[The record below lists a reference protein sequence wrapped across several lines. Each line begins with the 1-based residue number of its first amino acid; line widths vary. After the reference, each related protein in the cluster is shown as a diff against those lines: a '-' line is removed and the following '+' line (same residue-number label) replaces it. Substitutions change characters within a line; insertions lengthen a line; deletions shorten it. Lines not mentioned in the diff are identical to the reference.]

1 MMPRRGGKRIRM
13 DDPVPPEYQEPMTP
27 MNPMTPM
34 IDNIG
39 GDNQDNFV
47 GYSVYNQAPQT
58 PSHTPRSENYSSESY
73 SSPNTSHL
81 QYQEQQPTNDAAQFE
96 QPLTPAASNMRIT
109 RNTRARMRGGT
120 VNQPKYREVD
130 TDYVPAQPLRGRGGG
145 TRGRAKRI
153 PNTSNTEDEASLYY
167 IIKNNRSTLTNIVD
181 DWIEKYKMTRDSA
194 LLMLMQFFINASGCK
209 GRITSDMQAN
219 MEHVAI
225 IRKMTEEFDE
235 ESGEYPLIMTG
246 QPWKKF
252 RANFCE
258 FVQILVRQCQ
268 YSIIYDQFLMDNVIS
283 LLTGLSDSQVRAFRH
298 TATLAAM
305 KLMTALVDVALTVS
319 VNLDNTQRQ
328 YEAERQKTKER
339 RANDRLESLMSKRKE
354 LEENMDEIKNMLTY
368 MFKSV
373 FVHRYRDTLPEIRAI
388 CMAEIGVWMKKF
400 HQNFLDDSYLKYI
413 GWTLHDKVGEV
424 RLKCLQALQPLYASE
439 ELKAKLELFTS
450 KFKDRIV
457 AMTLDKEYDVAVQAV
472 KLVISILKH
481 HREIL
486 SDKDCEHVYELVYS
500 SHRAVAQAAGEFL
513 NERLFTQDE
522 EAVAGVKTKRGKKR
536 LPNTPLIRDLVLF
549 FIESELHEHG
559 AYLVDSLIETNQMM
573 KDWECMT
580 DLLLEEAGPEE
591 EALDN
596 QKETSLIELMVCC
609 IKQAATGEAPVG
621 RGPTRKILSTKEQK
635 QVQDDKQK
643 LTEHFI
649 VTLPLLLDK
658 YSADPEKLANL
669 LSVPQYFD
677 LDIYTKSRQEK
688 NLETLLEKIH
698 VIVEKTHDNDVLDT
712 AAKTLEHMCVEGNA
726 IFTKCDISRS
736 TLIDTIV
743 NRYNEVIDDYRNLI
757 EGAEIPNE
765 DEIFD
770 VVHSLKKIAIFYS
783 CHNMNGKKIWN
794 SLYRDIEDAKDVSKN
809 FPEEAGKYAISACF
823 FAILWGQNQLM
834 EAGDMG
840 KRGEEEAAQLHDQL
854 TAFMDSM
861 RYFVAGEG
869 NRVAILRE
877 EAYNTICDMLVMF
890 CSQLTSQANVLL
902 HQLVYEADPIM
913 QNMLN
918 QFIQEY
924 VFVEEEDDEHDEH
937 SKIEELHKRRN
948 FLAGY
953 CKLIVYNIIP
963 TNAAADVFKHY
974 VKYYNDYGDIIK
986 TTLGKARDINKTTCA
1001 LTMQLSL
1008 NTLFNEIL
1016 AEKDKVNKNSEEF
1029 TAIKELAK
1037 RFALSFG
1044 LDAIKN
1050 REAIT
1055 ALHRAGVFFAIT
1067 PPDGVELDPT
1077 GPPPNLPYLEIL
1089 AEFTNKLLKQD
1100 KRLVLNFL
1108 DKRLPAGMPSSRGE
1122 DWQPLLLYR
1131 NSLLHGET
1139 DQVPVTSKRA
1149 YTRRKKDQ
1157 LAEEEEPEE
1166 ADDGSDHEF
1175 VGKQKKKRQPK
1186 KSPLS
1191 ITKTTISKTKAASFF
1206 DNSDIPP
1213 VTPASPIPTIEDTA
1227 SPSQD
1232 VDDRFKTLQIQNRA
1246 GRRSQDQQ
1254 EPRELRRTAR
1264 NSGRYAPGQY
1274 MESDSE

>member
-13 DDPVPPEYQEPMTP
+13 DDPPPEYQEPMTP
-27 MNPMTPM
+27 MNENNGTDGQETYAGYTP
-34 IDNIG
+34 
-39 GDNQDNFV
+39 
-47 GYSVYNQAPQT
+47 YNQSSQT
-58 PSHTPRSENYSSESY
+58 PAHTPRSENYSSESY
-73 SSPNTSHL
+73 SSPSTS
-81 QYQEQQPTNDAAQFE
+81 QVNYQDQSANDSSQFE
-96 QPLTPAASNMRIT
+96 QPMTPATSNRRIT
-109 RNTRARMRGGT
+109 RNTRARMTGGP
-120 VNQPKYREVD
+120 VSQPKYREVD
-130 TDYVPAQPLRGRGGG
+130 TDFIPAQPPATRGRGGG
-145 TRGRAKRI
+145 TRGRGKRTVH
-153 PNTSNTEDEASLYY
+153 PSNSEDETSLYY
-167 IIKNNRSTLTNIVD
+167 VIKNNRSPLTTVVD
-181 DWIEKYKMTRDSA
+181 EWIEKYKMNRDNA

-209 GRITSDMQAN
+209 GRITPEMQAS

-252 RANFCE
+252 KTNFCE

-328 YEAERQKTKER
+328 YEAERQKAREK

-486 SDKDCEHVYELVYS
+486 TDKDCEHVYELVYS

-513 NERLFTQDE
+513 NERLFTPDE

-559 AYLVDSLIETNQMM
+559 AYLVDSLIETNPMM

-580 DLLLEEAGPEE
+580 DLLLEDPGPEE

-609 IKQAATGEAPVG
+609 IRQAATGEAPVG
-621 RGPTRKILSTKEQK
+621 RGPTRKMLSTKEQK
-635 QVQDDKQK
+635 QVQDDKQR

-649 VTLPLLLDK
+649 QKLPSLLEK
-658 YSADPEKLANL
+658 YSADPDKLTNL
-669 LSVPQYFD
+669 LSIPQYFE

-688 NLETLLEKIH
+688 YLEALLEKIH
-698 VIVEKTHDNDVLDT
+698 NIVEKSHDNDVLET
-712 AAKTLEHMCVEGNA
+712 AAKTLEHMCAESIS

-736 TLIDTIV
+736 TLIDSIV
-743 NRYNEVIDDYRNLI
+743 NKYKESIDDYRNVVE
-757 EGAEIPNE
+757 EGEQPDE
-765 DEIFD
+765 DEIFN
-770 VVHSLKKIAIFYS
+770 VNISLKKVSIFYS
-783 CHNMNGKKIWN
+783 CHNLNSWNIWD
-794 SLYRDIEDAKDVSKN
+794 SLYSDIEDAKNPNKQ

-823 FAILWGQNQLM
+823 FSLLWGQNQLI
-834 EAGDMG
+834 EATDTSS
-840 KRGEEEAAQLHDQL
+840 RAEEEAQQLQYRL
-854 TAFMDSM
+854 YNFMDSM

-869 NRVAILRE
+869 NNITILRE
-877 EAYNTICDMLVMF
+877 EAYNRICDALVIF
-890 CSQLTSQANVLL
+890 CHQLGTQTNVLL
-902 HQLVYEADPIM
+902 HKLIYGADSVM
-913 QNMLN
+913 QSMLN

-937 SKIEELHKRRN
+937 SRIEELHKRRN

-963 TNAAADVFKHY
+963 TKAAADVFKHY

-986 TTLGKARDINKTTCA
+986 TTLGKARDINKVNCA

-1008 NTLFNEIL
+1008 NTLYNEIL
-1016 AEKDKVNKNSEEF
+1016 KEHGQVNRTSEEF
-1029 TAIKELAK
+1029 MAIKELAK

-1044 LDAIKN
+1044 LDAVKN

-1055 ALHRAGVFFAIT
+1055 ALHREGILFAIT
-1067 PPDGVELDPT
+1067 PPQGVEPDPT
-1077 GPPPNLPYLEIL
+1077 GPPPNLLYLEIL
-1089 AEFTNKLLKQD
+1089 SEFTNKLLKQD

-1122 DWQPLLLYR
+1122 DWQPLLFYK

-1139 DQVPVTSKRA
+1139 DQVLVPSKRA

-1157 LAEEEEPEE
+1157 LAEEEEAEE
-1166 ADDGSDHEF
+1166 ADEGSDHEIM
-1175 VGKQKKKRQPK
+1175 G
-1186 KSPLS
+1186 
-1191 ITKTTISKTKAASFF
+1191 
-1206 DNSDIPP
+1206 N
-1213 VTPASPIPTIEDTA
+1213 
-1227 SPSQD
+1227 
-1232 VDDRFKTLQIQNRA
+1232 
-1246 GRRSQDQQ
+1246 
-1254 EPRELRRTAR
+1254 
-1264 NSGRYAPGQY
+1264 
-1274 MESDSE
+1274 